1 MLTQL
6 KTIRAALKAS
16 IEEFGLPVF
25 AQRKINE
32 EDVESDRFVALTLSR
47 SDDDSEGVGESWV
60 ITMVLGVYISNPA
73 TDDELEDF
81 AADVLEKINTSAAV
95 NALVSGVLFA
105 GHEYPEEQGDA
116 FASLDVQYTIIID
129 N

>member
-1 MLTQL
+1 MLNQL
-6 KTIRAALKAS
+6 QPIRAALKSA
-16 IEEFGLPVF
+16 IEELGVPVF

-47 SDDDSEGVGESWV
+47 SDEDSEGLGEAWS
-60 ITMVLGVYISNPA
+60 IAMVLGVYILNPA
-73 TDDELEDF
+73 TDDELEEF
-81 AADVLEKINTSAAV
+81 ANQVNEKIHASAALG
-95 NALVSGVLFA
+95 ALISGVLFA

-116 FASLDVQYTIIID
+116 FASLDVQYTIIIE

>member
-1 MLTQL
+1 MLTHL
-6 KTIRAALKAS
+6 TPIRAALKAS
-16 IEEFGLPVF
+16 IEELGLPVF

-73 TDDELEDF
+73 TDDDLEDF
-81 AADVLEKINTSAAV
+81 AADVLEKINTSASV

>member
-6 KTIRAALKAS
+6 QPIRAALKAA
-16 IEEFGLPVF
+16 IEEMNVPVF

-47 SDDDSEGVGESWV
+47 SDEESAGVGESWA
-60 ITMVLGVYISNPA
+60 IAMVLGVYILNPA
-73 TDDELEDF
+73 TDDELETF
-81 AADVLEKINTSAAV
+81 AADVLAKINTSGAV
-95 NALVSGVLFA
+95 NTLVSGVLFA